1 MEHLIILTILWLYF
15 TIWYVGTS
23 MVKNSSLIDIAWGLG
38 FVIVSIVT
46 QLLYGDTTTWIF
58 VVLVGLWG
66 LRLSY
71 HIFLRNWGKPEDF
84 RYTNFRNEW
93 GKSYALR
100 SYFQL
105 FLLQGLL
112 TYIISLAFFMAQ
124 QNTLISYPLVISG
137 VLIYII
143 GYLFESIGDAQL
155 KRHIETSKTK
165 SIIQTGLWKYTRHPN
180 YFGEAL
186 LWWGIFIVALGF
198 GAPLW
203 TIISPIA
210 INFFIRYVSGVPLLE
225 KRMEKYPEF
234 AEYASKTAIFIPF
247 INIKRGN

>member
-1 MEHLIILTILWLYF
+1 
-15 TIWYVGTS
+15 
-23 MVKNSSLIDIAWGLG
+23 
-38 FVIVSIVT
+38 
-46 QLLYGDTTTWIF
+46 
-58 VVLVGLWG
+58 
-66 LRLSY
+66 
-71 HIFLRNWGKPEDF
+71 
-84 RYTNFRNEW
+84 
-93 GKSYALR
+93 
-100 SYFQL
+100 
-105 FLLQGLL
+105 
-112 TYIISLAFFMAQ
+112 MAQ
-124 QNTLISYPLVISG
+124 QNTLVSYPFVITG
-137 VLIYII
+137 VIIYII

-180 YFGEAL
+180 YFGEAV

-198 GAPLW
+198 GAPIW

-210 INFFIRYVSGVPLLE
+210 INYFIRYVSGVPLLE